1 MDRNKAGVTEE
12 VKVACPHKI
21 AMNSV
26 ENLGQPVQEE
36 ALMQSEGRCE
46 KCVSAQMR
54 EEYKEGED
62 EGGRIP
68 PRMGPKNREAR
79 YQHVV
84 H

>member
-1 MDRNKAGVTEE
+1 MDRSKAGVTEE

-21 AMNSV
+21 IENSV

-54 EEYKEGED
+54 EEYKEGEV
-62 EGGRIP
+62 ESARIP
-68 PRMGPKNREAR
+68 PRGGPNNREAR
-79 YQHVV
+79 YQQVSH
-84 H
+84 